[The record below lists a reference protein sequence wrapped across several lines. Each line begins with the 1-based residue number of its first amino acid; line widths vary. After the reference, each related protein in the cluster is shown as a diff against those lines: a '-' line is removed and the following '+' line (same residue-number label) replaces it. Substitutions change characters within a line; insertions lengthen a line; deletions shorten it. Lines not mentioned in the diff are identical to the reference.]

1 MRLYFLQI
9 KNDTMGPVRIA
20 PGTACAINT
29 RWLMHYNTNA
39 GNDVITML
47 IPGEGIV
54 ARNGIYAAMS
64 NLTSITVFYG

>member
-1 MRLYFLQI
+1 
-9 KNDTMGPVRIA
+9 
-20 PGTACAINT
+20 
-29 RWLMHYNTNA
+29 MHYNTNA

-47 IPGEGIV
+47 VPGEGIV